1 MLYKSEMD
9 QEESLPF
16 FCLYVY
22 ILSVKDCVFFT
33 SHSLVQALSL
43 VCVCVCV
50 CVYLYIWGGGYLIH
64 MEERGQGG
72 EEKESRREN
81 RRK

>member
-1 MLYKSEMD
+1 MFIFYQLRTVSSLLLIPLY
-9 QEESLPF
+9 
-16 FCLYVY
+16 
-22 ILSVKDCVFFT
+22 
-33 SHSLVQALSL
+33 QALSL

>member
-33 SHSLVQALSL
+33 SHSLVPSIVPC

-50 CVYLYIWGGGYLIH
+50 CIYIYGVGDT
-64 MEERGQGG
+64 
-72 EEKESRREN
+72 
-81 RRK
+81 

>member
-1 MLYKSEMD
+1 MFIFYQLRTVSSLLLIPLY
-9 QEESLPF
+9 
-16 FCLYVY
+16 
-22 ILSVKDCVFFT
+22 
-33 SHSLVQALSL
+33 QALSL
-43 VCVCVCV
+43 VCV

>member
-1 MLYKSEMD
+1 MLYKSETD

-33 SHSLVQALSL
+33 SHSLVPSI
-43 VCVCVCV
+43 VPCVCVFI
-50 CVYLYIWGGGYLIH
+50 YMGWGVLNTHGRKRAGWGRKG
-64 MEERGQGG
+64 EQER
-72 EEKESRREN
+72 K
-81 RRK
+81 